1 MAVFLINNCQFQ
13 GCGLRFTTLT
23 ELIQHIE
30 DTHLETDVKTLE
42 KQEMH
47 PPASVPLSQI
57 LRISADAAKRAQ
69 AELIRKR
76 SRAQSPVCSPSNNEV
91 NHSKT
96 ALVLNVEPSSMQS
109 SPTTTYTR
117 SNSTTGSE
125 FDEEEV
131 SENEDSD
138 DSWTNQE
145 EFSSDLI
152 LSMKNMKEVDGD
164 KPFGCPVPGCK
175 KRYKNINGIKYHA
188 RHGHRKDARVRKGYR
203 CHCGKS
209 YKTPQG
215 LRSHNINH
223 HPAFDILSL
232 SQQNCTPQQQVQSL
246 QLPTQQQPPQQQQPQ
261 QQQQQQQQP
270 PVRPTHLTV
279 SPAKPSAAQLTCT
292 TSTAAVSTPS
302 ITPTNLTSV
311 SPSLA
316 AALSQTML
324 TQSQLMAQ
332 LPSGI
337 PSMSVPSANSAPSV
351 GHVQLIGQQAALVTT
366 AAYEK

>member
-76 SRAQSPVCSPSNNEV
+76 ARAQSPASSPASNTDINRTK
-91 NHSKT
+91 NT
-96 ALVLNVEPSSMQS
+96 LLLNVESSNVQLCS
-109 SPTTTYTR
+109 NATYAR
-117 SNSTTGSE
+117 SNSATGSE
-125 FDEEEV
+125 FDEDEMV

-145 EFSSDLI
+145 EFNSDLI
-152 LSMKNMKEVDGD
+152 LSMRNTKEADGD
-164 KPFGCPVPGCK
+164 KPFPCPIPGCK

-209 YKTPQG
+209 YKTSQG
-215 LRSHNINH
+215 LRNH
-223 HPAFDILSL
+223 SQHCSTFDILSL
-232 SQQNCTPQQQVQSL
+232 SQQQS
-246 QLPTQQQPPQQQQPQ
+246 QQQQNCAPHI
-261 QQQQQQQQP
+261 QQQQQQP
-270 PVRPTHLTV
+270 PPSSQQQHVRPTQLAV
-279 SPAKPSAAQLTCT
+279 APSSKPSIAQLTCH
-292 TSTAAVSTPS
+292 SGATASVNTPP
-302 ITPTNLTSV
+302 ITPTNLSAV
-311 SPSLA
+311 NPSLA
-316 AALSQTML
+316 AAFSQSGI
-324 TQSQLMAQ
+324 TQTQLMAQ
-332 LPSGI
+332 LPS
-337 PSMSVPSANSAPSV
+337 SSSVA
-351 GHVQLIGQQAALVTT
+351 HMQLLSQPTTALVTT
-366 AAYEK
+366 ATAYEQ